1 MKVSKIITPAQK
13 NILDI
18 FSQNKYLTKNF
29 VLSGGTALAGFYL
42 PYRFSEDLDFF
53 SLNEVN
59 VLDIATFL
67 KSLKSKINYTKF
79 DLNTSFNRNL
89 VYLHFSSE
97 IIKLEFT
104 YYPFPSVETPNYYK
118 NIKVDTVLDIATNKL
133 FTIYQKPRS
142 RDFIDLYMIQKKY
155 HYKISDLIK
164 KAKLKFDWH
173 VDNLKLGSQFLL
185 CTTLL
190 DYPNLVKPIEPLLWQ
205 KYFLNEAKKL
215 KKIIVK

>member
-67 KSLKSKINYTKF
+67 KSLHLAI
-79 DLNTSFNRNL
+79 R
-89 VYLHFSSE
+89 
-97 IIKLEFT
+97 
-104 YYPFPSVETPNYYK
+104 
-118 NIKVDTVLDIATNKL
+118 
-133 FTIYQKPRS
+133 IYQLFHSLP
-142 RDFIDLYMIQKKY
+142 
-155 HYKISDLIK
+155 
-164 KAKLKFDWH
+164 
-173 VDNLKLGSQFLL
+173 
-185 CTTLL
+185 
-190 DYPNLVKPIEPLLWQ
+190 
-205 KYFLNEAKKL
+205 
-215 KKIIVK
+215 